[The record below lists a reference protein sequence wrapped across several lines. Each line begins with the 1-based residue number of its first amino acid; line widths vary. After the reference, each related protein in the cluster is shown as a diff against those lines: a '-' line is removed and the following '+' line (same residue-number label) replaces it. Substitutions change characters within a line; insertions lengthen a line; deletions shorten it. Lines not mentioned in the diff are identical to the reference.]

1 MRIDTVSIFPE
12 MFSAVYHGVVGRA
25 IQNNILQ
32 LQNWNPRDYCEDA
45 YAMVDDHP
53 YGGGPGM
60 LMMIKPLCAALR
72 AAKTQ
77 QQGSSKTIY
86 MSPQG
91 RCLNQQA
98 VNRLAQY
105 DGLVLLAGRYEGVDE
120 RLIELEIDEE
130 WSIGDYVISGGELA
144 VMILIDA
151 IARQHEGVL
160 GEQQSAKQDSFM
172 HGLLDYPHYTRPAD
186 FEGSTV
192 PDVLLS
198 GHHQEIQHWRL
209 KQSLIRTFERRP
221 DLFKQYLL
229 NDEEQAI
236 IENYLAKHDNYSTKE
251 TSK

>member
-1 MRIDTVSIFPE
+1 
-12 MFSAVYHGVVGRA
+12 MFCALQSGVVGRA

-32 LQNWNPRDYCEDA
+32 LQNWNPRDYSEDT
-45 YAMVDDHP
+45 YAAIDDRP

-60 LMMIKPLCAALR
+60 LMMAKPLR
-72 AAKTQ
+72 AAVQDAKAKQ
-77 QQGSSKTIY
+77 LGSYKTIY

-91 RCLNQQA
+91 HRLNQQT

-130 WSIGDYVISGGELA
+130 WSLGDYVISGGELA

-151 IARQHEGVL
+151 IARQHDGVL
-160 GEQQSAKQDSFM
+160 GKQQSAKQDSFM
-172 HGLLDYPHYTRPAD
+172 QGLLDCPHYTRPAEFD
-186 FEGSTV
+186 GLQV
-192 PDVLLS
+192 PEVLLS
-198 GHHQEIQHWRL
+198 GNHQQIRHWRL
-209 KQSLIRTFERRP
+209 QQSLIRTFERRP
-221 DLFKQYLL
+221 DLFEQYVL

-236 IENYLAKHDNYSTKE
+236 INDYLTKQNYHSKKE